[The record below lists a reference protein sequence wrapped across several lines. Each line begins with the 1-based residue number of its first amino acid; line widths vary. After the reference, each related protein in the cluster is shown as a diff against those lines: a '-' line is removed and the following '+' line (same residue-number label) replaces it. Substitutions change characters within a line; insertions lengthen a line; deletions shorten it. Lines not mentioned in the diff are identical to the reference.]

1 MPPSVKPSKVQP
13 STFAELITS
22 IVVTPDAPNNLI
34 SDWISKYSI
43 LPTHVG
49 TTSKAMS
56 NKPTKKQL
64 LRAKKMQRR
73 TS

>member
-1 MPPSVKPSKVQP
+1 MPPSVKQSKVQP

-34 SDWISKYSI
+34 SDWASKYNI

-49 TTSKAMS
+49 TTNKIMS

-64 LRAKKMQRR
+64 LRAKQMQRR
-73 TS
+73 SS